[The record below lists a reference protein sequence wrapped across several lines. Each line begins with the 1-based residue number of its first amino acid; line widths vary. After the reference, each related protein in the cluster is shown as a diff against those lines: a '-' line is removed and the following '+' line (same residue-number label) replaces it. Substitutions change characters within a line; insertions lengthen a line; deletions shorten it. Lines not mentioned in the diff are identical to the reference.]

1 MQVSQESRLSIRLP
15 AAIKE
20 RIEHAAMLSGMSVT
34 EFTISNLAETADE
47 IIERHHVRTVS
58 NRDRDIILALLDE
71 KDDPKK
77 KPNKKLVEAFKA
89 MKELIAE

>member
-1 MQVSQESRLSIRLP
+1 MQVTTESRLSIRLP

-34 EFTISNLAETADE
+34 EFTISNLTESADE
-47 IIERHHVRTVS
+47 IIERNDFRKLS
-58 NRDRDIILALLDE
+58 NRDRDILLAMLDS
-71 KDDPKK
+71 DAR
-77 KPNKKLVEAFKA
+77 PNKKLKKAFKA